1 MITSTGARRPSNR
14 FDSLRRYRIVV
25 RTRQRLVLSVALVVA
40 ASPPMAASPPAR
52 AAVATG
58 PRCLGERATIVGTR
72 GDDTLVGTPRDD
84 VIVSLGGWDRVQGG
98 AGDDRICAGDDDDFV
113 RAGAGADRVQGSG
126 GSDTVH
132 GGAGPD
138 RVRTGA
144 GAVEAL
150 FGGRGDD
157 RLFGGSGSFDG
168 LIGGV
173 GDDLLDGGTGR
184 DIAYFFDSPTG
195 ISADLK
201 TGRATGFGDDRLRAI
216 EGLGGSNQDDE
227 LFGDDRSNLIVAQ
240 AGDDVVDARGSGTL
254 EGLHADQIDG
264 GDGDDTL
271 IGGPGGDV
279 VTYEDASGPIDLDLE
294 LGTATGSGSDAL
306 SGIEAVIG
314 SFFDDAL
321 RGDDGDNAFA
331 GGDGNDLIDGRG
343 GTDQAA
349 YFDARAGIDADLV
362 RGTAT
367 GWGTDALV
375 DIEDLT
381 GSAFADALSGDD
393 GANTIAGRSGDDV
406 LAGRGGDDVLL
417 GGKGTDQAD
426 GGGGVDVCEAEA
438 GSACESAPRQVGW
451 LVLPRTRFA
460 NDRRRDQRGAWSSS
474 SGEPGQM

>member
-1 MITSTGARRPSNR
+1 MYVA
-14 FDSLRRYRIVV
+14 VV
-25 RTRQRLVLSVALVVA
+25 
-40 ASPPMAASPPAR
+40 MAASPAMAALLPVR
-52 AAVATG
+52 AAAATG

-72 GDDTLVGTPRDD
+72 GDDDLVGTPRDD
-84 VIVSLGGWDRVQGG
+84 VIVSLGGWDRVRGG
-98 AGDDRICAGDDDDFV
+98 AGDDRICVGDDDDFV
-113 RAGAGADRVQGSG
+113 RAGAGADRVLGSG
-126 GSDTVH
+126 GSDTIH

-138 RVRTGA
+138 RVFAGA

-157 RLFGGSGSFDG
+157 RLFGGAGSFDG
-168 LIGGV
+168 LIGGA

-195 ISADLK
+195 ISADLN

-216 EGLGGSNQDDE
+216 EGLAGSNRDDE

-240 AGDDVVDARGSGTL
+240 GGDDVVDARGSGTL

-294 LGTATGSGSDAL
+294 LGTATGVGSDAL

-362 RGTAT
+362 LGTAI
-367 GWGTDALV
+367 GWGTDTLLG
-375 DIEDLT
+375 IEDLT
-381 GSAFADALSGDD
+381 GSALGDVLSGDD
-393 GANTIAGRSGDDV
+393 GPNTIVGGGGPDL
-406 LAGRGGDDVLL
+406 LAGRGGNDVLL
-417 GGKGTDQAD
+417 GDKGSDQAD
-426 GGGGVDVCEAEA
+426 GGDGVDVCGAETVV
-438 GSACESAPRQVGW
+438 ACEDIPDARRVSFAWATSAP
-451 LVLPRTRFA
+451 LVALSATPRAAF
-460 NDRRRDQRGAWSSS
+460 G
-474 SGEPGQM
+474 G